1 MKQVCKLKPQRTH
14 LHATAHK
21 KSVFFI
27 LNCLQATLI
36 TGTIMMFLASCLDS
50 QHVGPMYIP
59 GI

>member
-1 MKQVCKLKPQRTH
+1 LKPQRTH